1 MRPRRA
7 YKLASRSRPALLE
20 ALAEGM
26 ALLVEHVSAL
36 ERAAERL
43 RGQETPR
50 AVEAIGV
57 ISDEEAAK
65 FLILLDAA
73 RCAYQDAR
81 VKRDQLKRT
90 SSHIAKGIYARAAD
104 IRPADY
110 AELLRFVEGL
120 RRSHYLDGPNDVDWI
135 FRNEIEA
142 EREERLYVDYVET
155 DEGDMWIS
163 PERYDDLGARYPSA
177 AVELVGAF
185 SRAGLCDPRALG
197 VVAEVWRNFQPEHE
211 TRWSDNEQLTRATVE
226 QLPADAVDDELS
238 DEDIRRILETWTF
251 PLWGADM
258 RIVEEDLERLWE
270 RQREWDPD
278 GRSLTDYY

>member
-1 MRPRRA
+1 MLPRRA
-7 YKLASRSRPALLE
+7 HKLASHSRPALLE
-20 ALAEGM
+20 ELAEGM

-36 ERAAERL
+36 ERAAETL

-57 ISDEEAAK
+57 IADEEAAK
-65 FLILLDAA
+65 FLILLDVA
-73 RCAYQDAR
+73 RCAYEDAR

-90 SSHIAKGIYARAAD
+90 SSHVAKGIYARAVD

-110 AELLRFVEGL
+110 AEVLRFVDGL

-163 PERYDDLGARYPSA
+163 PARLDGLEARYPSG
-177 AVELVGAF
+177 AVELVGAL
-185 SRAGLCDPRALG
+185 SRAGVCDPRALH
-197 VVAEVWRNFQPEHE
+197 VVADAWRDVQPEPK
-211 TRWSDNEQLTRATVE
+211 TRWSENEKFTLATLE
-226 QLPADAVDDELS
+226 RFPAEVVDDALN

-251 PLWGADM
+251 PLYGADM
-258 RIVEEDLERLWE
+258 RIVEEDLERLRD
-270 RQREWDPD
+270 RQRNWDPD
-278 GRSLTDYY
+278 GRSLADYY

>member
-26 ALLVEHVSAL
+26 ALLVEHVAAL

-65 FLILLDAA
+65 LLILLDVA
-73 RCAYQDAR
+73 RCAYQDAG

-104 IRPADY
+104 IRPADF

-135 FRNEIEA
+135 FRNEIVA

-185 SRAGLCDPRALG
+185 SRAGFCDPRALG
-197 VVAEVWRNFQPEHE
+197 VVAEVWRDFQPE
-211 TRWSDNEQLTRATVE
+211 SEQQKKLSGLARKSAHVF
-226 QLPADAVDDELS
+226 DEV
-238 DEDIRRILETWTF
+238 RR
-251 PLWGADM
+251 
-258 RIVEEDLERLWE
+258 RL
-270 RQREWDPD
+270 RR
-278 GRSLTDYY
+278 